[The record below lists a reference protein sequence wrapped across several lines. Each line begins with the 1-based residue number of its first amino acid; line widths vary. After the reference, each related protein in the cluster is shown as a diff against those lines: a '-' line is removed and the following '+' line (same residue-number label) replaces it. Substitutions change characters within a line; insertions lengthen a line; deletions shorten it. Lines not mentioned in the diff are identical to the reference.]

1 MAEIKFTTE
10 RMKEVQ
16 NRLNDMRSQ
25 LTAACGTAENQLR
38 NISGYIDS
46 YNIKAILK
54 GYVSNMEQ
62 IYSETL
68 KNLNQL
74 DGYLAGKIGS
84 YTSIDQ
90 AGIESLSEVE
100 SILNGIEG

>member
-25 LTAACGTAENQLR
+25 LTENQLR